1 MDLTQVTPPDDSGSS
16 TFRRYRYQVHVAF
29 PYLLACAS
37 GSDGITAV
45 LLEHIEDL
53 AVEVD
58 GVWHLKQIKT
68 RDGHRGPWKV
78 GDVLASAGIDSLF
91 RSYRAVCS
99 AVPSAVYE
107 LLLEGSLERTDDMNA
122 LCGTA
127 PLSEQLRGRIQSRL
141 ESKFEDCTA
150 EEVAAFLG
158 IFSVIA
164 IVDTRDGIEN
174 RNLRLVMEAGSLL
187 NGTQQRA
194 VYREIMEMAERAMA
208 SEGVDALAQ
217 AVLAEATLG
226 ERKSLRKE
234 DLQAVASSLC
244 SGASSLL
251 SAVVAEDR
259 DLTQLVQKMLMGG
272 ASSAIVENARQLR
285 AQASY
290 WEQAQMASGNLEDDV
305 LEDLRLRL
313 EIIANS
319 AIAQCADAA
328 SPADMVWD
336 RLLQQ
341 LLATPATVD
350 RRSSFDRDPMLL
362 LGEVCEMSDQC
373 RVGWGVAHA

>member
-1 MDLTQVTPPDDSGSS
+1 VDLTQVTPPDDTGSS

-29 PYLLACAS
+29 PYLLACAI
-37 GSDGITAV
+37 GQGITAV

-78 GDVLASAGIDSLF
+78 SDVLASGGIDSLF
-91 RSYRAVCS
+91 RSYRAIS
-99 AVPSAVYE
+99 PLVPSALYE
-107 LLLEGSLERTDDMNA
+107 LLLEGSLERTDDMKA
-122 LCGTA
+122 LCGMA
-127 PLSEQLRGRIQSRL
+127 PISEELRSRIQSRL
-141 ESKFEDCTA
+141 ESRFEDCTD
-150 EEVAAFLG
+150 EDVERFFDG
-158 IFSVIA
+158 FNVIA
-164 IVDTRDGIEN
+164 IVDTRDTIEN
-174 RNLRLVMEAGSLL
+174 RNRRLVMEAGPQLS
-187 NGTQQRA
+187 GTQQKA
-194 VYREIMEMAERAMA
+194 VYQEIMEMAERAMA
-208 SEGVDALAQ
+208 SEGVDALAE
-217 AVLAEATLG
+217 AILAEAALG
-226 ERKSLRKE
+226 KRKALRE
-234 DLQAVASSLC
+234 ADLQAVASSLR

-251 SAVVAEDR
+251 SAVVSEDR

-272 ASSAIVENARQLR
+272 ASSTIVENAKQLR

-305 LEDLRLRL
+305 FEDLRLRL
-313 EIIANS
+313 EVIANS
-319 AIAQCADAA
+319 AVAQCADAM
-328 SPADMVWD
+328 SPADMVWE

-341 LLATPATVD
+341 LLATPGTVD